1 VRLALLAALLLVGC
15 GPLSYIVKD
24 PILPP
29 DPLPGPTALTVPVI
43 GAEDCGAFTLEGS
56 TWTETPWTQP
66 GVKLDTV
73 EVGDLSPVVDE
84 LGRVR
89 CRHLV
94 ISPSWWT
101 TARES
106 RDIHPSL
113 IRQIELWRGYA
124 ERQGARQQE
133 EAEAIRDLVKMA
145 RRRQIESFAIGGGV
159 GAASVVALVLVVVLS
174 R

>member
-43 GAEDCGAFTLEGS
+43 GERDCGAFTLEGS

-73 EVGDLSPVVDE
+73 EVGDVSPVVDE

-89 CRHLV
+89 CRHVV
-94 ISPSWWT
+94 ISPGWWT
-101 TARES
+101 TAREA
-106 RDIHPSL
+106 RDIHPS
-113 IRQIELWRGYA
+113 IVRQIELWRGYA

-145 RRRQIESFAIGGGV
+145 RRRQIEAFAIGGGV
-159 GAASVVALVLVVVLS
+159 GAAGVVALVLVVVL